1 MNGKKQEPP
10 DVLSK
15 AKLLHYAIEPQT
27 FEVMFLH
34 MTASLFSKILQQ
46 GPLGSSRAP
55 GPVG

>member
-15 AKLLHYAIEPQT
+15 AKLLHYVTEPQT

-34 MTASLFSKILQQ
+34 MTASLFLKILQQ
-46 GPLGSSRAP
+46 GPLGNS
-55 GPVG
+55 VD